1 MDQIL
6 TEQTTPEE
14 VPTPPI
20 EPVLPEPPVITPEVP
35 EVIVEQPTAVV
46 NKPVYNPPPG
56 TRVVE
61 TEGILPM
68 RMQLSED
75 YTGDVEGTPEEEQ
88 KAVWNVRS
96 LKLRRLLGI

>member
-1 MDQIL
+1 LLEQII
-6 TEQTTPEE
+6 TEQTTPE

-35 EVIVEQPTAVV
+35 EIVVEQPTDVV
-46 NKPVYNPPPG
+46 NKPVYSPPPG

-88 KAVWNVRS
+88 QAVWNVRS